1 MTGERVTVRLN
12 GVLVTDDVV
21 MENYWERGKPIYPSG
36 QIELQAHSTPLRFRN
51 IYIREIPR
59 PGEAPATA
67 APSVRAPAAAAAPAP
82 PAPAAQSSSQA
93 RNPIPAA
100 VPVSSGSV
108 VAPPPPAK
116 PAPTAP
122 GVAALPPA
130 QSVPPPA
137 PPAVEDGFT
146 SLFNGRDLAGWTG
159 DIKGYKA
166 EDGKIV
172 VSPEGSGNLY
182 TEREYRDFVFRFE
195 FKLTPGANN
204 GIGIRAPLTGD
215 AAYVGMEIQVL
226 DDSAEVY
233 RNLHPYQYHGSI
245 YGVVPAKRGEL
256 RPVGEWNAEEITAK
270 GRRVIV
276 VLNGVTII
284 DDDIDLASAGGTPDH
299 REHPGL
305 KNETGHIGFLGHGS
319 RVEFR
324 NIRIRDFGR

>member
-1 MTGERVTVRLN
+1 LLM
-12 GVLVTDDVV
+12 
-21 MENYWERGKPIYPSG
+21 S
-36 QIELQAHSTPLRFRN
+36 QSTP
-51 IYIREIPR
+51 
-59 PGEAPATA
+59 AT
-67 APSVRAPAAAAAPAP
+67 
-82 PAPAAQSSSQA
+82 
-93 RNPIPAA
+93 
-100 VPVSSGSV
+100 PV
-108 VAPPPPAK
+108 A
-116 PAPTAP
+116 
-122 GVAALPPA
+122 AALPPA
-130 QSVPPPA
+130 QTVPLA
-137 PPAVEDGFT
+137 AAPAVEDGFT
-146 SLFNGRDLAGWTG
+146 PLFNGRDLAGWTG
-159 DIKGYKA
+159 DIKGYKV

-172 VSPEGSGNLY
+172 VSPEASDNLY
-182 TEREYRDFVFRFE
+182 TEREYKDFVFRFE

>member
-1 MTGERVTVRLN
+1 MTGERVTVQLN
-12 GVLVTDDVV
+12 GVLVTDNVA

-36 QIELQAHSTPLRFRN
+36 QIELQSHSTPLRFRN
-51 IYIREIPR
+51 VYIREIPH
-59 PGEAPATA
+59 PGEAPA
-67 APSVRAPAAAAAPAP
+67 AAAP
-82 PAPAAQSSSQA
+82 PA
-93 RNPIPAA
+93 
-100 VPVSSGSV
+100 
-108 VAPPPPAK
+108 
-116 PAPTAP
+116 
-122 GVAALPPA
+122 AALPPA
-130 QSVPPPA
+130 KTAPLPA
-137 PPAVEDGFT
+137 SAAVEDGFT
-146 SLFNGRDLAGWTG
+146 PLFNGRDLAGWTG

-172 VSPEGSGNLY
+172 VSPEASDNIY
-182 TEREYRDFVFRFE
+182 TEREYKDFVFRFE

-256 RPVGEWNAEEITAK
+256 KPVGEWNAEEIAVK

-324 NIRIRDFGR
+324 NIRIRDLGRQPAP